1 MSSGCTGADTSAMT
15 IIGYDPAGAW
25 ECPAANAAEL
35 LEHRNPAGNT
45 WININTLDHDAVALL
60 AAEYRI
66 HPLTVE
72 DILDT
77 DQRPKA
83 EEFDDYLFITF
94 KAVHQPAV
102 QRPGENKKAESLE
115 DLPGLI
121 RETDYEQISIIL
133 KEDTLITFQEK
144 PGDNFDGIR
153 KRIMNNAGR
162 IRRFG
167 TDYLAYALIDA
178 VVDGYFEALD
188 SLSDTI
194 EALENRAS
202 DDTDNCLMTDIQK
215 TKQTL
220 MHLRRSIWPLRDSIS
235 RLIHSDSSLLHE
247 ELAPFFQDLL
257 GNIVQAA
264 ETIESHRE
272 LIAGI
277 IEVNLSS
284 VSNRMNRIMKVLTII
299 STIFIPLTFIAG
311 VYGMNF
317 AHMPE
322 LQYAYSYPV
331 IWGVMILIAVGMLYF
346 FKRRHW
352 I

>member
-1 MSSGCTGADTSAMT
+1 MPNDTGADIPAMS

-25 ECPAANAAEL
+25 ERPAANTAEL

-45 WININTLDHDAVALL
+45 WININTLDHDAVSAL

-83 EEFDDYLFITF
+83 EEFDDYLFITL
-94 KAVHQPAV
+94 KAVH
-102 QRPGENKKAESLE
+102 
-115 DLPGLI
+115 
-121 RETDYEQISIIL
+121 RETGYEQISIIL
-133 KEDTLITFQEK
+133 TEDTLITFQEK
-144 PGDNFDGIR
+144 PGDNFGGIR

-167 TDYLAYALIDA
+167 VDYLAYALMDA
-178 VVDGYFEALD
+178 VADGYFLVLD

-194 EALENRAS
+194 EALEDRTS
-202 DDTDNCLMTDIQK
+202 GDTDDCLMADIQK
-215 TKQTL
+215 TKQIL
-220 MHLRRSIWPLRDSIS
+220 IHLRRSIWPLRDSIS

-247 ELAPFFQDLL
+247 GLAPFFQDLH
-257 GNIVQAA
+257 GNIIQAA

-284 VSNRMNRIMKVLTII
+284 VSNRTNRIMKVLTII

-317 AHMPE
+317 THMPE
-322 LQYAYSYPV
+322 LHYAYSYPV
-331 IWGVMILIAVGMLYF
+331 IWGIMILIAAGMLYF
-346 FKRRHW
+346 FKRRRW

>member
-1 MSSGCTGADTSAMT
+1 MPNGTGADTPAMS

-25 ECPAANAAEL
+25 EYPAAGAAEL

-45 WININTLDHDAVALL
+45 WIDIPTLDHDAVSAL

-72 DILDT
+72 DILDP

-83 EEFDDYLFITF
+83 EEFDDYLFITL
-94 KAVHQPAV
+94 KAVH
-102 QRPGENKKAESLE
+102 
-115 DLPGLI
+115 
-121 RETDYEQISIIL
+121 RETGYEQISIIL

-144 PGDNFDGIR
+144 PGNNFDGIR

-167 TDYLAYALIDA
+167 TDYLAYALMDA
-178 VVDGYFEALD
+178 VVDGYFFALD

-202 DDTDNCLMTDIQK
+202 DDTDSRLMTDIQK

-220 MHLRRSIWPLRDSIS
+220 MRLRRSVWPLRDSIS
-235 RLIHSDSSLLHE
+235 RLIHSDSPLLHE
-247 ELAPFFQDLL
+247 ELAPFFQDLQ

-284 VSNRMNRIMKVLTII
+284 ISNRMNRIMKVLTII

-317 AHMPE
+317 THMPE
-322 LQYAYSYPV
+322 LGYAYSYPV
-331 IWGVMILIAVGMLYF
+331 IWGVMILTAAGMIYF
-346 FKRRHW
+346 FKRRRW

>member
-1 MSSGCTGADTSAMT
+1 MNTKADISAMS

-25 ECPAANAAEL
+25 EHLSSSAAEL
-35 LEHRNPAGNT
+35 LDYRNPAGNT

-60 AAEYRI
+60 AAEYHI

-83 EEFDDYLFITF
+83 EEFDEYLFITF
-94 KAVHQPAV
+94 KAIH
-102 QRPGENKKAESLE
+102 RKTS
-115 DLPGLI
+115 DLPGII

-144 PGDNFDGIR
+144 PGDNFGGIR

-162 IRRFG
+162 IRKVRI
-167 TDYLAYALIDA
+167 DYLAYAIMDA
-178 VVDGYFEALD
+178 VVDDYFLVLD
-188 SLSDTI
+188 SLSETI
-194 EALENRAS
+194 EVLEDRSS
-202 DDTDNCLMTDIQK
+202 DDTDNGLMTEIQK
-215 TKQTL
+215 TKQAL
-220 MHLRRSIWPLRDSIS
+220 MHLRRSLWPLRDSIS
-235 RLIHSDSSLLHE
+235 RLIHSDSPLIHE
-247 ELAPFFQDLL
+247 ELGPFLQDLH
-257 GNIVQAA
+257 GNTIQAA
-264 ETIESHRE
+264 ETVESHRE

-277 IEVNLSS
+277 IEMNLSS

-299 STIFIPLTFIAG
+299 STIFIPLTFIVG

-317 AHMPE
+317 VHMPE

-331 IWGVMILIAVGMLYF
+331 TWGIMILIAAGMLYF
-346 FKRRHW
+346 FKRRRW